1 MCDSSSSLMTSYDEA
16 CQRKTNLNWVMISDR
31 IDVNMNVHRWGIS
44 MDLSVALPY
53 PVTVLGGKPE
63 ILVWSVVFSPWRIG
77 DGECEARDVASPFAA
92 QSFSL
97 NS

>member
-31 IDVNMNVHRWGIS
+31 IDVNMNVHRWGIP
-44 MDLSVALPY
+44 MDLWLCPVA
-53 PVTVLGGKPE
+53 VLGGKPE

-92 QSFSL
+92 QSFNL